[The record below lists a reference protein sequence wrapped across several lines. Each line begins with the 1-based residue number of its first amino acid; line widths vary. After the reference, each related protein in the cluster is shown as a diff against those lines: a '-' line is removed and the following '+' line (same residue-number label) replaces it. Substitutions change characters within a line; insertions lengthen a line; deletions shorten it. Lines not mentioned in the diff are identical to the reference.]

1 VSDDP
6 WEARDSDL
14 PPTLSDRFIHILSAT
29 NDIGEWLREL
39 SQQQLANDQTLRL
52 ALERVLEIIGVAT
65 DHIPADF
72 KETEVAVD
80 WKALADL
87 SRRLEV
93 ASERI
98 ESEVLWDFAQHKLV
112 PLKELARRYVEA

>member
-1 VSDDP
+1 MSDP
-6 WEARDSDL
+6 WTARDSDL

>member
-1 VSDDP
+1 
-6 WEARDSDL
+6 L